1 LKSVTFRGDD
11 PSAAHQA
18 GGPGSGLEF
27 VGPYRILRYLG
38 AGGMGEVYLAEQ
50 TQPIQRQVALKIVRS
65 GMAGR
70 EPLARFEL
78 ERQALARMDHQNIAR
93 IFEAGWTGDGR
104 PYFAMEYV
112 PGTPITEY
120 CDRLRLPLR
129 RRIELFLQVCDGVQ
143 HAHRKAVIHRDLKPG
158 NILVTETP
166 EGPTAKVIDFGVA
179 KALGERLTDLTL
191 HTAVGQI
198 IGTPRYMSPEQ
209 LDVTREDVDTR
220 SDVYSL
226 GVILYELLV
235 GMPPFDELAGGRRQ
249 SLEELLRRI
258 REQEPSPPSLRV
270 STGGPQCDRLAEFR
284 GIPKLQLSRQLRG
297 DLDWIVLK
305 ALEKD
310 RERRYSSPGALAA
323 DLRRF
328 LGGEPVEAR
337 PPSKI
342 YRTRKFLRKHW
353 AAALAVASVFLLLA
367 GVAVVLR
374 IQGLRIAEERDRANL
389 EAESARQVT
398 HFMVALFRNPDPAV
412 SRGRLPDAREMLDRG
427 ASRIDSELAEQPLLK
442 ARLQHAMAR
451 AYENLGDYERA
462 MALYQ
467 AALSVQQERL
477 GPEHPDALRTGGDLA
492 GLYWMLGDFAKAGPA
507 LRENHEARV
516 RVFGPDSEEALDSL
530 TNIANLELA
539 LGHYDQAEPLY
550 RQALEARTRLHGP
563 QHPDTLSTANN
574 LASLYSIMGRHQEA
588 LELIR
593 QVWESRRQVQGDDHP
608 QTLGAAS
615 NLATQLAE
623 AGQLQQARQLYEE
636 TLEARRRVL
645 GEDHPDTLTSE
656 NNLGI
661 FLMEQRLL
669 GEAEGPL
676 TRAVNGRRRV
686 LGPDHPDTL
695 TARYNLAQLWIARG
709 RLDDAE
715 SNLEEVLQ
723 GWTRVLGPEHPHVQ
737 RAMGAIATLHYHRRD
752 YRKAEEYFLKVLA
765 LRSRLA
771 TTDPALHSTLYNLAC
786 VTALQGRKQEA
797 IGYLKRAADGGMKT
811 DDILSD
817 PDLAGLHNVP
827 GFPDL
832 VERMRSTR

>member
-1 LKSVTFRGDD
+1 MNSQGDD
-11 PSAAHQA
+11 RPADGQA
-18 GGPGSGLEF
+18 GGSGSGLES

-50 TQPIQRQVALKIVRS
+50 TQPIRRQVALKIIRT
-65 GMAGR
+65 GMVGR

-78 ERQALARMDHQNIAR
+78 EREALARMDHQNIAR

-112 PGTPITEY
+112 PGTAITEF
-120 CDRLRLPLR
+120 CDNLRLPLR
-129 RRIELFLQVCDGVQ
+129 GRIELFLHVCDAVQ

-166 EGPTAKVIDFGVA
+166 DGPIAKVIDFGVA

-235 GMPPFDELAGGRRQ
+235 GMPPFDELGGGRRQ

-270 STGGPQCDRLAEFR
+270 STGGPQSDRLADLR
-284 GIPKLQLSRQLRG
+284 GVPKPQLSRQLRG

-305 ALEKD
+305 ALED
-310 RERRYSSPGALAA
+310 RERRYSSPSALAD

-337 PPSKI
+337 PPSKV

-353 AAALAVASVFLLLA
+353 AAASAVAAVFLLLA

-398 HFMVALFRNPDPAV
+398 QFMVELFRNPDPAV

-427 ASRIDSELAEQPLLK
+427 ASRIGSELAEQPLLK
-442 ARLQHAMAR
+442 ARLQHAMGR
-451 AYENLGDYERA
+451 AYEKLGDYERA

-477 GPEHPDALRTGGDLA
+477 GVEHPDTLRTGGDLA
-492 GLYWMLGDFAKAGPA
+492 GLYWMLGDFGKAEPA

-516 RVFGPDSEEALDSL
+516 RVFGPDS
-530 TNIANLELA
+530 
-539 LGHYDQAEPLY
+539 GK
-550 RQALEARTRLHGP
+550 R
-563 QHPDTLSTANN
+563 STASPISPTW
-574 LASLYSIMGRHQEA
+574 SLRWGIMSGRNHC
-588 LELIR
+588 
-593 QVWESRRQVQGDDHP
+593 
-608 QTLGAAS
+608 T
-615 NLATQLAE
+615 
-623 AGQLQQARQLYEE
+623 
-636 TLEARRRVL
+636 ARRWKD
-645 GEDHPDTLTSE
+645 EPDC
-656 NNLGI
+656 
-661 FLMEQRLL
+661 M
-669 GEAEGPL
+669 
-676 TRAVNGRRRV
+676 
-686 LGPDHPDTL
+686 
-695 TARYNLAQLWIARG
+695 
-709 RLDDAE
+709 
-715 SNLEEVLQ
+715 
-723 GWTRVLGPEHPHVQ
+723 
-737 RAMGAIATLHYHRRD
+737 
-752 YRKAEEYFLKVLA
+752 A
-765 LRSRLA
+765 LN
-771 TTDPALHSTLYNLAC
+771 TPTP
-786 VTALQGRKQEA
+786 
-797 IGYLKRAADGGMKT
+797 
-811 DDILSD
+811 
-817 PDLAGLHNVP
+817 
-827 GFPDL
+827 
-832 VERMRSTR
+832 